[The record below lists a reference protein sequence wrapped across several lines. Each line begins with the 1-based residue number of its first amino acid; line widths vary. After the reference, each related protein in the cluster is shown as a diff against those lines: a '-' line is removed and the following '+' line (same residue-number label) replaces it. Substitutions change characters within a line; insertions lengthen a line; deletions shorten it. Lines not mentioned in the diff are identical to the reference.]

1 MKRLIF
7 VFLLFLTATSSQAF
21 ASPPPPEPL
30 FERLDLPT
38 IKPEGAEDILSQVV
52 EGQTPG
58 GAYFKIVLPADWNGD
73 LVIWNHGYSLD
84 EPNADVDLGTLEDV
98 QLAQG
103 YAVAAS
109 SYRQSGWAL
118 FHTVEDLG
126 ELYQEFTA
134 RFGAPGQVYVYGASL
149 GGIVTAQAIEQAK
162 LGNVVGAMSMCGAT
176 AGSRVWDGA
185 LDLRLIYDVVASGIP
200 GAAIPG
206 GAEGLPEDSDFNEID
221 FVFAVN
227 AATGILLSPEFR
239 TPQQQA
245 NLDKILEVTGIPQT
259 FLLADMHFATFG
271 LSDLVHDSMKLGGAI
286 GVGNDGVIYGDIE
299 IDRDVQRV
307 TSDPVANQYLG
318 WHYTPSGIVGEAKI
332 VQIHTDKDGL
342 VIVEN
347 AGEYADII
355 PAANLSTAIVVEDES
370 THCGFTAAETV
381 AAWES
386 LRAWVAGDQQPDAIE
401 IQRRCESAL
410 SEYDGPCRFEPG
422 FEISDIDTRIR
433 PRTRWQVL
441 FRDEMFTLSGK
452 PPY

>member
-134 RFGAPGQVYVYGASL
+134 RFGAPGQVYVYGYFSCSP
-149 GGIVTAQAIEQAK
+149 Q
-162 LGNVVGAMSMCGAT
+162 MSKTKFRKPKATSNCG
-176 AGSRVWDGA
+176 
-185 LDLRLIYDVVASGIP
+185 
-200 GAAIPG
+200 
-206 GAEGLPEDSDFNEID
+206 
-221 FVFAVN
+221 
-227 AATGILLSPEFR
+227 
-239 TPQQQA
+239 
-245 NLDKILEVTGIPQT
+245 
-259 FLLADMHFATFG
+259 
-271 LSDLVHDSMKLGGAI
+271 
-286 GVGNDGVIYGDIE
+286 
-299 IDRDVQRV
+299 
-307 TSDPVANQYLG
+307 
-318 WHYTPSGIVGEAKI
+318 
-332 VQIHTDKDGL
+332 
-342 VIVEN
+342 
-347 AGEYADII
+347 
-355 PAANLSTAIVVEDES
+355 
-370 THCGFTAAETV
+370 
-381 AAWES
+381 
-386 LRAWVAGDQQPDAIE
+386 
-401 IQRRCESAL
+401 
-410 SEYDGPCRFEPG
+410 RFESPIAG
-422 FEISDIDTRIR
+422 NRLKRLLE
-433 PRTRWQVL
+433 
-441 FRDEMFTLSGK
+441 
-452 PPY
+452 PPQI